1 MASHRRLARPPVAG
15 RLESD
20 ERAVLLRG
28 LRRVVIKV
36 GSALIADPEAGLIE
50 AHLERLAAEVARLL
64 GRKLEV
70 VLVTSGAVAAGT
82 ARLGLRER
90 PRSIP
95 EKQAAAAAGQSA
107 LMWSYERAF
116 GRFGHRVAQVLL
128 TQEDLSHRHRY
139 LNARNTLLTLLSYRV
154 LPVVNENDT
163 VAVEEIKVGDNDN
176 LSAVVAHLVDA
187 DLLVILTDI
196 DGLYSADPRCDPSA
210 QRIDKVEA
218 VTPELD
224 RLIWD
229 GETGT
234 GGMRTKLQAAQKV
247 TTAGIP
253 LVIADGRSPDVLE
266 RIVVGDSIGTLFLP
280 RGDRLASRKRWIAF
294 ALPPHGFLQLD
305 EGAWRAVAERGKS
318 LLPSGVIGVRG
329 EFSAGD
335 AVGLLDPKGQEFAR
349 GLVNYEAREVEQIRG
364 ARSTEIEPRLGY
376 KAFDEVVHRDN
387 LVLL

>member
-1 MASHRRLARPPVAG
+1 MASHRRVASAHHSAQG
-15 RLESD
+15 EAGER
-20 ERAVLLRG
+20 RAVLKHLH
-28 LRRVVIKV
+28 RVVVKI
-36 GSALIADPEAGLIE
+36 GSGLIADRESGLSEACLG
-50 AHLERLAAEVARLL
+50 RLAADVARLL
-64 GRKLEV
+64 ERGLEV
-70 VLVTSGAVAAGT
+70 LLVSSGAVAAGT

-95 EKQAAAAAGQSA
+95 EKQAAAAVGQSA

-116 GRFGHRVAQVLL
+116 GRFDRRVAQVLL
-128 TQEDLSHRHRY
+128 TQEDLTHRARY
-139 LNARNTLLTLLSYRV
+139 LNARNTLLTLLGYGV

-163 VAVEEIKVGDNDN
+163 VAVDEIKVGDNDN

-196 DGLYSADPRCDPSA
+196 DGLYSDDPRRDPRA
-210 QRIDKVEA
+210 RRIETVAA

-224 RLIWD
+224 RLVWE
-229 GETGT
+229 GEAGT

-253 LVIADGRSPDVLE
+253 LVIADGQSSDVLS
-266 RIVVGDSIGTLFLP
+266 RIVVGESVGTLFLP
-280 RGDRLASRKRWIAF
+280 RGDRLAARKRWIAF
-294 ALPPHGFLQLD
+294 ALPPQGFLQLD

-318 LLPSGVIGVRG
+318 LLPSGVMGVNG

-335 AVGLLDPKGQEFAR
+335 AVGLLDPVGREFAR

-364 ARSTEIEPRLGY
+364 ARTTEIELRLGY
-376 KAFDEVVHRDN
+376 KAFDEIVHRDN

>member
-1 MASHRRLARPPVAG
+1 
-15 RLESD
+15 LESD

-36 GSALIADPEAGLIE
+36 GSALIADPETGLIE

-82 ARLGLRER
+82 VRLGLRER

-107 LMWSYERAF
+107 LMWSYERAL

-139 LNARNTLLTLLSYRV
+139 LNARNTLLTLLGYRV

-210 QRIDKVEA
+210 ERIDKVEA

-253 LVIADGRSPDVLE
+253 LVIADGRSADVLE
-266 RIVVGDSIGTLFLP
+266 RIVAGDPVGTLFLP

-294 ALPPHGFLQLD
+294 ALPPHGFLQFD

-349 GLVNYEAREVEQIRG
+349 GLVNYEAREVELIRG